1 MLFGRALAAHIRR
14 QCLRRDRRRRLN
26 VQNLVFQSLHGG
38 NHSAESARVPHWQE
52 FPSLRFLPAF
62 FEWPP
67 ALLRRADLQERIA
80 NSAPTIPWLS
90 RACLREPAIQRD
102 AGRPQRESRAA
113 AKLRGKRQPPL
124 PLVRVLHTQFPDSRK
139 FPCHWCFGHEPQQAA
154 AVLPQSDLGW
164 PRGGP
169 QLSTIQ
175 SCWGISPEPFHRFE
189 WRPASCRST
198 LRLFLIEASRPQ
210 LSCSLLVFCKGSAAQ
225 L

>member
-154 AVLPQSDLGW
+154 AVLPQSDSGW
-164 PRGGP
+164 RQVVQ

-175 SCWGISPEPFHRFE
+175 SCQEISGGPAHKFE
-189 WRPASCRST
+189 LQPASCHSA
-198 LRLFLIEASRPQ
+198 LRLSPVEANRPQ
-210 LSCSLLVFCKGSAAQ
+210 FFCFLPVSCKELDVRA
-225 L
+225 